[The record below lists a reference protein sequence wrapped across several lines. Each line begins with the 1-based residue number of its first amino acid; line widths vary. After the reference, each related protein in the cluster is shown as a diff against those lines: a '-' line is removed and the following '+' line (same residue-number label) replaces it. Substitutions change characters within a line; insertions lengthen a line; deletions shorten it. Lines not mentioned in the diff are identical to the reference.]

1 MDLSRITVG
10 FDGKR
15 ASTNNTGLGNYS
27 RYVVDVL
34 SESGEMNLRLYT
46 PRPSAAGERIQP
58 LLRRANVELVGPTRH
73 RLPDL
78 WRMYGGLTE
87 QLKTDKADLYHG
99 LSNELPLDIA
109 KAGIPSV
116 VTIHDAIFHR
126 CPENYHL
133 IDRKIYDL
141 KWRNSIAAATRVIA
155 ISECTRRDI
164 MELYG
169 ADPDKI
175 DVVYQGC
182 DPIFKPVD
190 AGRIAAVRE
199 EFNLPERFIV
209 SVGTLEPRKNQMLIL
224 KALGALPAEVK
235 LVLIGRGR
243 QSYDEN
249 LMAEAKRIGLAY
261 RVIQIDSLPFDK
273 LPAVYGAATVSAYTS
288 RYEGFGLPVIE
299 ALSVGTPVIAAKGSC
314 LEEAGG
320 KGALYVDPDNVK
332 GFAEAANALLASD
345 GLRRQLVAEGQAHVA
360 RFSRDNFHKGLIDS
374 YEHAFEDFKRVE
386 RRKK

>member
-1 MDLSRITVG
+1 MDFSKLTVG

-15 ASTNNTGLGNYS
+15 ALTNNTGLGNYS
-27 RYVVDVL
+27 RLVVDVL

-46 PRPSAAGERIQP
+46 PRPSAAGERIRP
-58 LLRRANVELVGPTRH
+58 LLKCANVQLAGPTRH
-73 RLPDL
+73 LLPDL
-78 WRMYGGLTE
+78 WRVYGGLTE
-87 QLKTDKADLYHG
+87 QLRTDRVGLYHG

-109 KAGIPSV
+109 KAGIPTV

-141 KWRNSIAAATRVIA
+141 KWRRAIAAATRVIA
-155 ISECTRRDI
+155 ISDCTRRDI

-169 ADPDKI
+169 AEPAKI

-182 DPIFKPVD
+182 DPIFRPVD
-190 AGRIAAVRE
+190 PARIAAVRAE
-199 EFNLPERFIV
+199 YGLPERFIV
-209 SVGTLEPRKNQMLIL
+209 SVGTLEPRKNQMLPL
-224 KALGALPAEVK
+224 RALDRLPADVK
-235 LVLIGRGR
+235 LVLVGRGR
-243 QSYDEN
+243 QSYDRT
-249 LMAEAKRIGLAY
+249 LLAEAERMGVADRVMQIGG
-261 RVIQIDSLPFDK
+261 VPFDK
-273 LPAVYGAATVSAYTS
+273 LPAMYGAATVSAYTS

-299 ALSVGTPVIAAKGSC
+299 ALSVGVPVVAAKGSC

-320 KGALYVDPDNVK
+320 KGALYVDPDDVK
-332 GFAEAANALLASD
+332 GFAEAANALLDND

-360 RFSRDNFHKGLIDS
+360 RFNRDNFRKGLLDS
-374 YEHAFEDFKRVE
+374 YEHAFEDFNRVE